1 MLPGQGYRFCT
12 TNHLPKD
19 HVVDI
24 RLSMQNF
31 IFHNPTKIVFGKGT
45 IETVGKEILPFGKR
59 VLMVYGRKSIKQTGI
74 YDRVINSLRSR
85 GLDIIELPGVKP
97 NPVLSFAMEGID
109 IAKKYDADVILGVG
123 GGSVIDTAKTIAVG
137 MHAEHDVWDFFLRK
151 RLIKKAAPV
160 VTVVTCSASASEMN
174 TSAVITNES
183 TKQKY
188 SINSPQVRP
197 KTSILDPT
205 ALFPLPADQSAYAAV
220 DSITHM
226 LEAYFNNSEPD
237 SPLQDRL
244 VYAVMKTIM
253 ESTETILENPTNYN
267 ARANMMWSATLA
279 FNGMIPLGLGKVGLP
294 CHMIEH
300 SLSAL
305 YDIPHGAGLAIIL
318 PGWMRYS
325 MEKNPARIAK
335 LARDFFSIKEK
346 DDKDAAAMAV
356 ESIESWFTSIKAPT
370 RLSHVGISG
379 SDINGI
385 ASNAYPLARVWRL
398 SGYTL
403 EVISDILSLCL

>member
-1 MLPGQGYRFCT
+1 MLLGQGLDSHP
-12 TNHLPKD
+12 TNPLPIENR
-19 HVVDI
+19 VVI
-24 RLSMQNF
+24 TLPMQNF
-31 IFHNPTKIVFGKGT
+31 TFHNPTKIVFGRDT
-45 IETVGKEILPFGKR
+45 IESVGREILAIGKR
-59 VLMVYGRKSIKQTGI
+59 VLMVYGRNSIKQNGI
-74 YDRVINSLRSR
+74 YERVMKSLKSSD
-85 GLDIIELPGVKP
+85 LEVTELPGVKP
-97 NPVLSFAMEGID
+97 NPVLSFAMKGTKT
-109 IAKKYDADVILGVG
+109 AKENKVDVILGVG
-123 GGSVIDTAKTIAVG
+123 GGSVIDTAKTIAAG
-137 MHAEHDVWDFFLRK
+137 MYAEHDVWEFFLRK
-151 RLIKKAAPV
+151 RQIKRAAPV

-174 TSAVITNES
+174 TSAVITNEE

-188 SINSPQVRP
+188 SINSPHVRP
-197 KTSILDPT
+197 RTSILDPT
-205 ALFPLPADQSAYAAV
+205 ALFSLPADQSAYAAV

-226 LEAYFNNSEPD
+226 LEAYFNNTEPY

-244 VYAVMKTIM
+244 IYAVMKTIM

-305 YDIPHGAGLAIIL
+305 YDIPHGAGLAIVL

-325 MEKNPARIAK
+325 LEKNPARIAK

-346 DDKDAAAMAV
+346 DDKYAAAMAV
-356 ESIESWFTSIKAPT
+356 ESIEKWFASIKTPT
-370 RLSHVGISG
+370 RLSHVGISD
-379 SDINGI
+379 SDIDGI

-398 SGYTL
+398 SGYTK